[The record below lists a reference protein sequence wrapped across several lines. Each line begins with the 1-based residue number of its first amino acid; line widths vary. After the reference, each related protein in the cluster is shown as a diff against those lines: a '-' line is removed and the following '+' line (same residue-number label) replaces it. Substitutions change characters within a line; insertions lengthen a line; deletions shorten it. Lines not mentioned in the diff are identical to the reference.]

1 MIPWNGSVKLLCQG
15 TLASYLYQ
23 LEILENLTYRVVE
36 KKLGFQEVAEFV
48 INHVDTNTAGRYQ
61 CRYGREHRRS
71 APSAALE
78 LVVTGEALCGSL
90 TLKSFSFLS
99 FSEMLLLEVSN
110 FQGK

>member
-1 MIPWNGSVKLLCQG
+1 MKILCQG
-15 TLASYLYQ
+15 TLVSYLYQ

-48 INHVDTNTAGRYQ
+48 INRMDTNTAGRYQ
-61 CRYGREHRRS
+61 CRYGREHRWS

-78 LVVTGEALCGSL
+78 LVVTGEALCRSL

-99 FSEMLLLEVSN
+99 FPEMLFFRS
-110 FQGK
+110 FKFPGKLR